1 MVDKDKKE
9 KDKDQEELRE
19 ISTERQLPEVRESD
33 LPDTGRSNVKD
44 AGLDEEEETDD
55 LDTK

>member
-1 MVDKDKKE
+1 MVNKDKKVP
-9 KDKDQEELRE
+9 DQEELRE
-19 ISTERQLPEVRESD
+19 VSTERQLPEVRESD

-44 AGLDEEEETDD
+44 AGLDDVEETDD

>member
-9 KDKDQEELRE
+9 PQQEELHDV
-19 ISTERQLPEVRESD
+19 STERMLPEVRESD

-44 AGLDEEEETDD
+44 AGLDDVEETDD
-55 LDTK
+55 LKTK